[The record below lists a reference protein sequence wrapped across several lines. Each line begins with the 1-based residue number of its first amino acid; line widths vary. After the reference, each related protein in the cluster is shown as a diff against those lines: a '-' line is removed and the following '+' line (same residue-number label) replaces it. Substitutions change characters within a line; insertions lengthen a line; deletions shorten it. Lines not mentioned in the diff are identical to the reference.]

1 MANDELRRQTVEER
15 TTKPKHQ
22 ADQKARLLLR
32 ELETQK
38 KKKLRELEAKG
49 KRALSLLDTCHK
61 MGIGG
66 MTWHILETFETVGDN
81 SGRIRRGASLRKF
94 DSRNG
99 KDDKATPVGGSQR
112 ERRSLLDVA
121 GDREIVTQFE
131 IKRSWIQGECIAL
144 CSCNRNCCPKVFLL
158 ILKPNA
164 ETEDNVT
171 PLLSAVA
178 AGSMACLELLVK
190 AGAKANVFAGGELTH
205 CYIFHSSLQKQRGK
219 AQKQKQEDKTH
230 SIFPSTLTH
239 KSYLLLKRSLCWLR
253 LGQVKHALSDAK
265 VCRELK
271 PDWPKECFREGAALH
286 LLQVKII
293 SILLQKAFAFE
304 H

>member
-1 MANDELRRQTVEER
+1 
-15 TTKPKHQ
+15 K
-22 ADQKARLLLR
+22 
-32 ELETQK
+32 
-38 KKKLRELEAKG
+38 
-49 KRALSLLDTCHK
+49 
-61 MGIGG
+61 
-66 MTWHILETFETVGDN
+66 LETFEIVGDN
-81 SGRIRRGASLRKF
+81 SGQIRRGASLRKF

-99 KDDKATPVGGSQR
+99 KDEKATPVGGSQR

-131 IKRSWIQGECIAL
+131 IKRSWVQGECIAL
-144 CSCNRNCCPKVFLL
+144 CSCNSLTPRPKIMSRRCYQQL
-158 ILKPNA
+158 
-164 ETEDNVT
+164 
-171 PLLSAVA
+171 A

-190 AGAKANVFAGGELTH
+190 AGAKANVFAGGATQLL
-205 CYIFHSSLQKQRGK
+205 ISLQKQMGK

-239 KSYLLLKRSLCWLR
+239 KSYLLLRRSLCWLR
-253 LGQVKHALSDAK
+253 LGQVKHDLSDAK

-271 PDWPKECFREGAALH
+271 PDWPKECFREGAALR